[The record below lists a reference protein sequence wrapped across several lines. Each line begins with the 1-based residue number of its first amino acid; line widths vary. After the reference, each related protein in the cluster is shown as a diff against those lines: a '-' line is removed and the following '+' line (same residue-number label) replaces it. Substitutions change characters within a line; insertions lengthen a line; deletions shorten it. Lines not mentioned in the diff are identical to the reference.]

1 MVKIEKNQ
9 YNTVFLIVL
18 FISMS
23 ASLILNT
30 LGKWFLFSY
39 VLIMYF
45 GSWWLIENEVFE
57 NLFEKLDG

>member
-9 YNTVFLIVL
+9 YNLIFVIIL

-23 ASLILNT
+23 VSLILQAF
-30 LGKWFLFSY
+30 GKWALLSY
-39 VLIMYF
+39 ILIMYF
-45 GSWWLIENEVFE
+45 GSWWLIETEILN

>member
-9 YNTVFLIVL
+9 YNLVFLIVL

-23 ASLILNT
+23 VSIISQT
-30 LGKWFLFSY
+30 LGKWALLSY

-45 GSWWLIENEVFE
+45 GSWWLIDKEI
-57 NLFEKLDG
+57 FEKLFKELDG